1 MIAEGLKS
9 LHARRLALRVKL
21 YNTQRCPYARRTRMV
36 LHEKGVDFETYEVD
50 LANKSEEFL
59 AASPTGK
66 VPVIVIDGDSIYESN
81 VVNQYIDE
89 VTDEPKLMP
98 RDPKRRAY
106 ARIWMAFAD
115 TDFFPA
121 VFVASVGRERG
132 FSDERIS
139 EAFGELE
146 GALRKLE
153 DRLEGR
159 DYLADE
165 FSLADIAHAGNFVRV
180 RQLEEKGEVPL
191 DAYPNVAAWMER
203 LEDRKSYAAA
213 V

>member
-1 MIAEGLKS
+1 MKP
-9 LHARRLALRVKL
+9 KL
-21 YNTQRCPYARRTRMV
+21 YNTQRCPYARRTRIV
-36 LHEKGVDFETYEVD
+36 LHEKGIDFEVHEVD
-50 LANKSEEFL
+50 LSNKSEEFL

-66 VPVIVIDGDSIYESN
+66 VPVIVVDGDSIYESN

-98 RDPKRRAY
+98 RDPKRRAH

-132 FSDERIS
+132 FSEERIS
-139 EAFGELE
+139 EALGNLE

-153 DRLEGR
+153 DRLK
-159 DYLADE
+159 D
-165 FSLADIAHAGNFVRV
+165 
-180 RQLEEKGEVPL
+180 
-191 DAYPNVAAWMER
+191 
-203 LEDRKSYAAA
+203 
-213 V
+213 

>member
-1 MIAEGLKS
+1 
-9 LHARRLALRVKL
+9 
-21 YNTQRCPYARRTRMV
+21 MV